1 MNPSYP
7 FYFHIDPDQT
17 NLNEAQDRY
26 RPGQLFWRRNQ
37 SENHQ
42 QIAENTFAATSTV
55 LAPFQPQLQPMFAQA
70 GFSGSLP
77 LAPASTPPPTTLEPQ
92 GPSET
97 ENPGRAGR
105 GYGKWRDEEE
115 RLLVQLWCDKHTRLE
130 SRHARQ
136 VWEEIAQEVSKIR
149 KVSSTQCQRK
159 VKYLKDRY
167 KEAKDHN
174 RNKTGGERK
183 TSSFYSEIDS
193 VLGCRDIMTFS
204 HVKESGPSSSS
215 STSSSSSSLA
225 ANGKGGSAESAQDDG
240 SVDDQQFEE
249 SLAAFGLKRRRERKN
264 QRNERKRTK
273 TGKAPRKEQE
283 EDDTIFR
290 EGMQKLQGQ
299 GDRIT
304 GVLESMEKDQAQQ
317 LQVMNQF
324 MNNFMQARQPSNNS
338 Q

>member
-7 FYFHIDPDQT
+7 FYFNIDPDQT

-26 RPGQLFWRRNQ
+26 RPGQLFRRQNQ
-37 SENHQ
+37 SENHE
-42 QIAENTFAATSTV
+42 QIAENTFAAASTV
-55 LAPFQPQLQPMFAQA
+55 LTPFQPQLQPMFTQA

-77 LAPASTPPPTTLEPQ
+77 LASACTPPPTTPQ
-92 GPSET
+92 PQDPSET

-115 RLLVQLWCDKHTRLE
+115 RLLVQLWCDKHMRLE
-130 SRHARQ
+130 SRHTRQ
-136 VWEEIAQEVSKIR
+136 VWEEIAQEVSKIW
-149 KVSSTQCQRK
+149 KVPSTQCQRK
-159 VKYLKDRY
+159 IKYLKDHY

-183 TSSFYSEIDS
+183 TLPFYNEIDF
-193 VLGCRDIMTFS
+193 VLGYRDIVTFS
-204 HVKESGPSSSS
+204 HVEESGPSLSS
-215 STSSSSSSLA
+215 STLSSLSSPA
-225 ANGKGGSAESAQDDG
+225 ANGKGGLAESAQDNG

-249 SLAAFGLKRRRERKN
+249 SLAAFGLKQRRERKN
-264 QRNERKRTK
+264 QRDERKRTK

-283 EDDTIFR
+283 EDNTIFR
-290 EGMQKLQGQ
+290 EGMQKLQEQ

-304 GVLESMEKDQAQQ
+304 GMLESMEKNQAQQ
-317 LQVMNQF
+317 LQLMNQF
-324 MNNFMQARQPSNNS
+324 MSNFMQAMQPSNNS